1 MGNWG
6 DDTDPEVAALK
17 EFKVKFTINFK
28 KIYTYVGEL
37 SETVLEV
44 NEKHPRDSLMVLWA
58 GTMVG
63 FFIFFLFSYQITY
76 LVTLPFMI
84 FYFIAI
90 TRIFSAWKSFN
101 YKAAPYW
108 LMTVA
113 ALICEFAIAMVLQ
126 QLLVRLIT

>member
-17 EFKVKFTINFK
+17 EFKVRFTINFK

-44 NEKHPRDSLMVLWA
+44 NEKHPKDSLMVLWA
-58 GTMVG
+58 GTMTG
-63 FFIFFLFSYQITY
+63 LFIFFLFSYQITY

-84 FYFIAI
+84 FYFIAV
-90 TRIFSAWKSFN
+90 TRIFSAWKSFR
-101 YKAAPYW
+101 YSAVPYW
-108 LMTVA
+108 LMTVT
-113 ALICEFAIAMVLQ
+113 ALICEFVIAMVLQ
-126 QLLVRLIT
+126 HLFVKLIL